1 MRCFLPEKQKISL
14 LAGAKMELFHHKGN
28 ARVIIKNPYHAL
40 ATLTAMLD
48 IAIIVPLT
56 IVVYD
61 AKNHEIPS
69 PLATILLAVLLIT
82 ALLRSLST
90 FSLIRLLKW
99 QANHDPVTKLPNQ
112 QLFQQKLSH
121 SMATGAS
128 PSIALYLI
136 NIDRFKLFIGSLG
149 YLTCNKLIA
158 AVAQRLASKLKNN
171 SDLQL
176 YRFEADTFALV
187 AFNPDKP
194 RQIATSVL
202 EALHHPVYIDH
213 REFRVTVS
221 VGFSLHPQDGWNTK
235 RLLHAADLAL
245 QQAKKRGGNA
255 WCRYRPEFEYP
266 TPQPLALE
274 GYLRHAIDHDEL
286 ELYFQP
292 QVRLDDGGLC
302 GAEIILRWHHPEY
315 QLLNP
320 QDFIPM
326 AEETGLIGPITEWI
340 MQKACQQLITWRRAS
355 FEPIRLAVNISAQQF
370 HQQKLPE
377 LLERMLQ
384 IYPVAP
390 HWLELEITE
399 SVAMLDIEHTTRT
412 LARLKRIGV
421 LLALDDFG
429 TGFSSLSYLRRFPI
443 DTLKLDRSFI
453 TPIEND
459 PKSAAIACGVV
470 TLGHNLQ
477 LKTLAEGIETRGQWA
492 LLKACGCDEG
502 QGFLFGKPMPAKSF
516 ETLLHQS
523 GTGAEKAQ
531 TSNAKPTI

>member
-1 MRCFLPEKQKISL
+1 MRCLLPEKQKISV
-14 LAGAKMELFHHKGN
+14 LAGAKMGFFHHTGS
-28 ARVIIKNPYHAL
+28 ARVIIKRPYHVL
-40 ATLTAMLD
+40 GILTAMLD
-48 IAIIVPLT
+48 IVIVVSLAALMYGAKSHEPTSPLT
-56 IVVYD
+56 
-61 AKNHEIPS
+61 
-69 PLATILLAVLLIT
+69 AVLLGLVLIT
-82 ALLRSLST
+82 ALSRSLLT
-90 FSLIRLLKW
+90 FVSIRLLKW

-112 QLFQQKLSH
+112 QLFQQRLSH
-121 SMATGAS
+121 FMAAEGS
-128 PSIALYLI
+128 SSVALYLI

-149 YLTCNKLIA
+149 YLTCNKLIV
-158 AVAQRLASKLKNN
+158 AVAQRLASKLENN
-171 SDLQL
+171 PNVQL
-176 YRFEADTFALV
+176 YRFEADTFGLV
-187 AFNPDKP
+187 AFKPEKP
-194 RQIATSVL
+194 RQIAAWVL
-202 EALHHPVYIDH
+202 EALHQPVYIDH
-213 REFRVTVS
+213 REFCVTVS
-221 VGFSLHPQDGWNTK
+221 VGFSLYPQDGRNAT

-255 WCRYRPEFEYP
+255 WCRYRPEFEHP

-274 GYLRHAIDHDEL
+274 GYLRHAIDHNEL

-292 QVRLDDGGLC
+292 QIRLDDGGLC
-302 GAEIILRWHHPEY
+302 GAEITLRWHHPEY

-340 MQKACQQLITWRRAS
+340 MQEACQQLLAWRRAS
-355 FEPIRLAVNISAQQF
+355 FKPIRLAVNISAQQF

-412 LARLKRIGV
+412 LERLKQIGV

-453 TPIEND
+453 TSIEND

-492 LLKACGCDEG
+492 LLQACGCDEG

-516 ETLLHQS
+516 EILLHQS